1 MSATGTTATGE
12 AAATRRAGRVITLLA
27 GVFLVSL
34 AFLGL
39 QITLTRVL
47 SVALSHHYVF
57 AVVSLALLGLGIGG
71 IVVHALHR
79 RWQRLDP
86 SALLSGF
93 GSLAALGIVLAIV
106 LVTWMASLPGIH
118 AYGLLFFGVIFLPFL
133 VAGLFF
139 AELYRQHSAFS
150 GPLYGADLAGA
161 AFGAVA
167 AILVLNAWGG
177 LGGSYVL
184 ALMAASGSALLLV
197 GAQGQRRLAA
207 TVAAVA
213 LGVSA
218 LLAVLQASGM
228 VGTSLPAGNNPEKE
242 IHDAI
247 HGPRDGEVA
256 DTRWSAFGRTDL
268 ITYAATDDHRDLY
281 IDGTAG
287 TPMYRFSGDFQ
298 APGSAVET
306 LESEFPGRFPVF
318 FLDDDAR
325 DHALIIGPGGGR
337 DVLLTARAGFESITA
352 VEVNRELLDLVREQ
366 RDYSGGLYTDFD
378 HIDVRHGE
386 GRHYVKRS
394 DETFDLIYMSL
405 PVTNTSRSREGFA
418 LTENFLLT
426 EQAMGEY
433 MDHLTDN
440 GQLVVVTHDELA
452 ILRLLRIT
460 VDALTARGKE
470 TAEAMEHIY
479 ILGSFPYPVFVVSAE
494 PFAPPQARN
503 ILQQAG
509 RVGFS
514 QNASYVPH
522 VTDQGAMNPL
532 LQALGTGRMSLED
545 LVSQVEERGHNLSAV
560 TDNRPFFYHFDQA
573 LPALVTGLFWAA
585 LSAAAVMV
593 AYPLVRG
600 FSHHGQGRRRL
611 PRSVLLFAAI
621 GLGFMLIEVSLVQRL
636 TLFLGDPVLSLAVLL
651 FSLLVF
657 MGVGSLASGRC
668 RSKAF
673 GKVIALA
680 AAAVV
685 ALSAA
690 YGLMLPQ
697 LLDWL
702 MPMGLAGRIIAS
714 VVLLAPLSFALGVPF
729 PLAIRSL
736 EAHRHGH
743 AVPWMWGINGVFSVL
758 GAVTAVVIA
767 MTVGLSE
774 VLFAGAACYLIV
786 LLMTLETDG
795 RPQAFSLRRG

>member
-1 MSATGTTATGE
+1 MSAAGTTATG
-12 AAATRRAGRVITLLA
+12 AFAATRPAGRVVALLA

-71 IVVHALHR
+71 IAVHALHR
-79 RWQRLDP
+79 RWQWLDP
-86 SALLSGF
+86 SALLSVF
-93 GSLAALGIVLAIV
+93 GSLAALSIVLAIA

-118 AYGLLFFGVIFLPFL
+118 AYGLVFFGVIFLPFL

-150 GPLYGADLAGA
+150 APLYGADLAGA

-184 ALMAASGSALLLV
+184 ALTAALGSACLLA
-197 GAQGQRRLAA
+197 GARDHWRLAV
-207 TVAAVA
+207 TAAVVA

-218 LLAVLQASGM
+218 LLAVLQASGV

-247 HGPRDGEVA
+247 HGPRNGEVTA
-256 DTRWSAFGRTDL
+256 TRWSAFGRTDL

-306 LESEFPGRFPVF
+306 LESEFPGRFPF
-318 FLDDDAR
+318 FFMDDDAR
-325 DHALIIGPGGGR
+325 ERALIIGPGGGR

-352 VEVNRELLDLVREQ
+352 VEVNRELLELVREQ

-394 DETFDLIYMSL
+394 DEAFDLIYMSL

-426 EQAMGEY
+426 EQAIGEY
-433 MDHLTDN
+433 MDHLTDS

-460 VDALTARGKE
+460 VDALTARGMQ
-470 TAEAMEHIY
+470 TGDAMEHIY

-494 PFAPPQARN
+494 PFTPPQARN
-503 ILQQAG
+503 ILQHAG

-532 LQALGTGRMSLED
+532 LQALGAGRMSLEE

-560 TDNRPFFYHFDQA
+560 TDNRPFFYHFDQE
-573 LPALVTGLFWAA
+573 LPALVMGLFWAA
-585 LSAAAVMV
+585 LGAAALMV
-593 AYPLVRG
+593 TYPLVRG
-600 FSHHGQGRRRL
+600 FSHHGHGRRRL

-668 RSKAF
+668 QPRSF
-673 GKVIALA
+673 GKAIALA
-680 AAAVV
+680 ATGVV
-685 ALSAA
+685 ALTAF
-690 YGLMLPQ
+690 YGLVLPQ

-702 MPMGLAGRIIAS
+702 MPMGLAGRILAS
-714 VVLLAPLSFALGVPF
+714 VVLLAPLSFALGMPF

-774 VLFAGAACYLIV
+774 VLFAGAACYLVV
-786 LLMTLETDG
+786 LLMTLESDG
-795 RPQAFSLRRG
+795 RPRAFSLRRG